1 MHAQHFFIE
10 RDVWERS
17 VYDNCRFDIGDF
29 RATRLITKAVYTR
42 VTHFRIAVP
51 TITRSLF
58 TLEADYPSE
67 TGYPLD
73 NSRQTDNTS

>member
-1 MHAQHFFIE
+1 MHAQHLFIE

-17 VYDNCRFDIGDF
+17 IYDNCRFDIGDF
-29 RATRLITKAVYTR
+29 PATRLITKAVYTR
-42 VTHFRIAVP
+42 VIHLHIAVP

-58 TLEADYPSE
+58 TLETDYPPE

-73 NSRQTDNTS
+73 NSRQTDI